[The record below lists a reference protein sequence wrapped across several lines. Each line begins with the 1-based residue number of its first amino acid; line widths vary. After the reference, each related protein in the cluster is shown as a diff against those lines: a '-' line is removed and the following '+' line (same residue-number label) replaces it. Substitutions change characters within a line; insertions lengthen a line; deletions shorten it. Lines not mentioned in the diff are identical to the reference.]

1 MIAVSKHAM
10 SLLPQKEA
18 VRTDLQPFKQE
29 TEPFGVLRWKMT
41 HINKMS

>member
-1 MIAVSKHAM
+1 MMVVSKRAM

-18 VRTDLQPFKQE
+18 VRTVLQPFKQE

-41 HINKMS
+41 HINQMS